1 MPLGEWDLME
11 TIIQDRDENILLFI
25 ARNEL
30 AYVIRVQE
38 DGFVMGGDPEERV
51 GYEHGVIDDWTCAY
65 KTEL

>member
-1 MPLGEWDLME
+1 M
-11 TIIQDRDENILLFI
+11 LFI

-38 DGFVMGGDPEERV
+38 DGFVMRGDPEERV
-51 GYEHGVIDDWTCAY
+51 GYEHGVTDDWTCAY